1 MAFLL
6 ISTTR
11 KSVDEKE
18 FLASGSLNLVGG
30 PSVSPD
36 VGNLNKNNTKQL
48 DVVTGSVDD
57 DCGPMSN

>member
-48 DVVTGSVDD
+48 DVVTR
-57 DCGPMSN
+57 C